1 MGTGSLSRLGRCQP
15 RYRGLQVD
23 GASPEGQRTALAG
36 RGGSRVR
43 RLCPGVRAVRHP
55 LPALTQTRKAD
66 SRHHSRTASRAGVG
80 RRSLSRPQS
89 VFPSGF
95 CREPGW
101 EVIVA
106 RCGVWNVSWCL
117 KREGQAPR
125 GDGRHVHMCLCECAC
140 VLQLCTQ
147 PVARL
152 VSVQ

>member
-1 MGTGSLSRLGRCQP
+1 M
-15 RYRGLQVD
+15 
-23 GASPEGQRTALAG
+23 
-36 RGGSRVR
+36 
-43 RLCPGVRAVRHP
+43 
-55 LPALTQTRKAD
+55 
-66 SRHHSRTASRAGVG
+66 
-80 RRSLSRPQS
+80 SRPQG

-95 CREPGW
+95 CPEPGW